1 MQFATIFALAGVF
14 ISTLLAAPSPTKLAP
29 RACTTI
35 APSFISYIEKQ
46 PRPDISNP
54 GTHYVIARTNG
65 PNANSYKTVFR
76 FDNIPAGSTGC
87 QLQLQ
92 WPANAI
98 LGSGNVNTDL
108 FGVEGQVSE
117 ATTWINQPKKTVQ
130 WASVQFPT
138 QSSPQP
144 FKTIVQSNTCP
155 ASGSV
160 SFLLELSDWQ
170 QGPGLV
176 DFYQRV
182 FYPSE
187 NTGFFLVYN
196 C

>member
-1 MQFATIFALAGVF
+1 MHWKSILGLTGGLCSVV
-14 ISTLLAAPSPTKLAP
+14 LAAPSPSELAP

-35 APSFISYIEKQ
+35 APSFISYIEKE

-54 GTHYVIARTNG
+54 GTHYLIFRRGG
-65 PNANSYKTVFR
+65 PNSNSYKTVFR
-76 FDNIPAGSTGC
+76 FDNIPAGATGC
-87 QLQLQ
+87 QLQVQ

-98 LGSGNVNTDL
+98 LGYGSVNTDL

-117 ATTWINQPKKTVQ
+117 ATTWSNQPKKTVQ
-130 WASVQFPT
+130 WASIQFPT

-155 ASGSV
+155 QSGSV

-170 QGPGLV
+170 QGPGGV
-176 DFYQRV
+176 DFYQRQ